1 MSISTHVL
9 DTSIGKPAEG
19 VKLHLSLM
27 TGGNW
32 KELGHGTTDADGR
45 CKTLLPPGPTPEGTY
60 RLVFETRSYFAAK
73 SIETFY
79 PKVEIYF
86 EIKDASAHY
95 HVPLL
100 VSPWG
105 YSTYRG
111 S

>member
-1 MSISTHVL
+1 MSTHVL
-9 DTSIGKPAEG
+9 DTSIGKPAAG
-19 VKLHLSLM
+19 VKLQAAVHW
-27 TGGNW
+27 GGNW

-45 CKTLLPPGPTPEGTY
+45 CKALVPEGPTPEGLY
-60 RLVFETRSYFAAK
+60 RIVFETRGYFDARGV
-73 SIETFY
+73 ETFY
-79 PKVEIYF
+79 PKVEIHF
-86 EIKDASAHY
+86 EIKDATAHY